1 MNEDRILNLQFWIS
15 MVSRRRW
22 WILGSAVGVT
32 LFAALFS
39 FIQEPVYEATC
50 RLYLNRQRVQPM
62 VFNDLYSKPQVSGRP
77 ADLLLT
83 QMEIILSTPV
93 IEGAVRD
100 LEQKGKIDFKSAD
113 AGQGGGWMAGMFARL
128 TGRGGAVAPTADA
141 KRATYVAKLQEKV
154 GVTSSGGNAFLL
166 ITVPGRGAQRVA
178 DLANAIAD
186 SYLRHDRE
194 LVRHSAEQ
202 AIEWLNEKVHEQK
215 DKLLQAED
223 SLRDFA
229 GRPAPRLEEMGGLA
243 VQEVGQLQ
251 QALLNVRLKLLQTQT
266 ADFMKPASGA
276 AGAAAGSSVER
287 EVQSAMRT
295 KVRQDLV
302 DASMRLAQLRR
313 SYGDKH
319 PDVIAAAEKEQQLK
333 DQLASLGAESD
344 DAPGDSDDV
353 GPGSGGTAGL
363 KQQEKALKDQLD
375 RAMRSSASN
384 GQAEITYAIL
394 KREAEIN
401 RSLYNEMVSRLNE
414 ITMSAGLDSQVAEM
428 FEPARPPAG
437 PISPVHSRDIMLGLF
452 GGLFLGLAIASVRE
466 HLDHSVR
473 DPAHAND
480 LLRAPVLGMVPFQ
493 EPGSLSGPGVTQKLA
508 VGARID
514 SPAAEAY
521 RILRSHIEG
530 VLTADE
536 TRAVLITSAMPGEGK
551 STTAANLAAA
561 FAEANRRVL
570 LIDGDFRRPS
580 LTRYFKLSPKSC
592 LSKALTGE
600 QKPETMIQ
608 STEIRNLSFLGCQPG
623 SPLSSSSSLNEQFR
637 TFFEWARTRYDH
649 VIIDT
654 PIMMVTPG
662 VTDIAHAGASIVLV
676 HRPGRVPA
684 QVLVQIRDHVTLSKL
699 NLVGVV
705 LNAVRANWLTHNYAM
720 LPYYASYYP
729 ATSAPPA
736 QGAARES

>member
-1 MNEDRILNLQFWIS
+1 

-22 WILGSAVGVT
+22 WIVGSAAGVT

-39 FIQEPVYEATC
+39 FMQEPVYEATC

-62 VFNDLYSKPQVSGRP
+62 VFNDLYSKPQVTGRP

-100 LEQKGKIDFKSAD
+100 LEQKGKIDFKSTD
-113 AGQGGGWMAGMFARL
+113 SGQGSGWVAELFAKL
-128 TGRGGAVAPTADA
+128 TGKGGAPLPTADE
-141 KRATYVAKLQEKV
+141 KRAIYVSKLQEKV
-154 GVTSSGGNAFLL
+154 GVSSSGGNAFLL
-166 ITVPGRGAQRVA
+166 IAVPGRGAQRVA

-202 AIEWLNEKVHEQK
+202 AIDWLNGKVHEQK

-251 QALLNVRLKLLQTQT
+251 QALLDVRLKLLQTET
-266 ADFMKPASGA
+266 AGFMKPGPGAGSEGTPA
-276 AGAAAGSSVER
+276 AGSVER

-333 DQLASLGAESD
+333 DQLASLGAEPTA
-344 DAPGDSDDV
+344 APGNSEDPAS
-353 GPGSGGTAGL
+353 GSGGIAAL
-363 KQQEKALKDQLD
+363 KQQEKALKDQID
-375 RAMRSSASN
+375 QTMRSSASN

-452 GGLFLGLAIASVRE
+452 GGLFLGLAIASIRE

-493 EPGSLSGPGVTQKLA
+493 EPGSLTGSGVIQKLA
-508 VGARID
+508 VGARVD

-530 VLTADE
+530 VLTAEE

-561 FAEANRRVL
+561 FAEANRHVL

-580 LTRYFKLSPKSC
+580 LTRYFKLPSKSC

-600 QKPETMIQ
+600 QKPEAMIQ
-608 STEIRNLSFLGCQPG
+608 STDIKNLSFLGCQPG
-623 SPLSSSSSLNEQFR
+623 SPLSSSARLNEQFR
-637 TFFEWARTRYDH
+637 SLFEWARTRYDH

-705 LNAVRANWLTHNYAM
+705 LNAVRSNWLTHNYTM

-729 ATSAPPA
+729 ATPAAPA
-736 QGAARES
+736 EGAARES